1 MKNKVLQ
8 QLAERMKNLKQEDPE
23 VFEAMA
29 EQVAQI
35 QSLCNLFQRPDIKK
49 SVDRIRLTSGI
60 NNLN

>member
-1 MKNKVLQ
+1 
-8 QLAERMKNLKQEDPE
+8 MKNLKQEDPE